1 MLNAF
6 DYLMMIPGRASR
18 VFSAM
23 LEATK
28 LLLDIG
34 VFPLEASNLAH
45 WYVETTEMKL
55 HFVAPQFL
63 VMDQT

>member
-6 DYLMMIPGRASR
+6 DYLMMIPGRADK

-45 WYVETTEMKL
+45 WYVETMEMKL
-55 HFVAPQFL
+55 HFVAPQFI
-63 VMDQT
+63 VMDKI